1 MRASHCKIC
10 DNCVEHLDHHCPW
23 IGSCSGRRNYP
34 YFFVFVNALF
44 FYIISTAIILIAH
57 ISLSA
62 LNKFDSGSNQIWNLD
77 SGVRTLVIVIDVFI
91 LFYSITVSCMRK

>member
-1 MRASHCKIC
+1 M
-10 DNCVEHLDHHCPW
+10 
-23 IGSCSGRRNYP
+23 
-34 YFFVFVNALF
+34 FVNALF
-44 FYIISTAIILIAH
+44 FYIISTAIILIVH

-91 LFYSITVSCMRK
+91 LFYSITVSSTGFKKVVYS